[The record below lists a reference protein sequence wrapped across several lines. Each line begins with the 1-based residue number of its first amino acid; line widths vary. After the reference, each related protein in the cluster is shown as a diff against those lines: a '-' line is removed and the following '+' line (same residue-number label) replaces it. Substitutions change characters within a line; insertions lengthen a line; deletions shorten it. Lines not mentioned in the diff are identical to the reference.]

1 MEHITEPEFTFG
13 EKNLVNN
20 LCKQEVQLKFS
31 PVKAFTDTLEV
42 QFVTRQGN
50 AFSIAI
56 DVNIQAGSIL
66 DYLPFDASMTFH
78 ADGAFNDDPQTEFLL
93 GAEVYTSIVIS
104 PLINLPLSHIEIN
117 TFTLTQTGYSD
128 ELETTDL
135 MNVDWA
141 KFSTNAL
148 PENKQITAEFEL
160 ESTHFHVS
168 KDGELCD
175 IKADITIQYQDGVT
189 IRRQLTARRRLSTQN
204 AANSF
209 RIVDHL
215 STENM
220 VSLMFKPEHYYGIG
234 IASLLSI
241 MFAAFYV
248 CKIYFQRRKD
258 ETYHLIGGEI

>member
-13 EKNLVNN
+13 EKHLVNN
-20 LCKQEVQLKFS
+20 LCKQEVTLKFN

-42 QFVTRQGN
+42 QFITRQGN
-50 AFSIAI
+50 QFSIQI

-78 ADGAFNDDPQTEFLL
+78 ADGAFNDEPQTEFLL
-93 GAEVYTSIVIS
+93 GAEVYTSIVVS

-117 TFTLTQTGYSD
+117 TFTLTQTGYSN
-128 ELETTDL
+128 ERETTDL
-135 MNVDWA
+135 MGADWA
-141 KFSTNAL
+141 KFKFNAL
-148 PENKQITAEFEL
+148 PENKEITAEFEL

-168 KDGELCD
+168 KHGELCD

-215 STENM
+215 STESM
-220 VSLMFKPEHYYGIG
+220 VSSMLKPEHYKIG
-234 IASLLSI
+234 MVSLGLTSLALLYCTI
-241 MFAAFYV
+241 SSYA
-248 CKIYFQRRKD
+248 QRKKD
-258 ETYHLIGGEI
+258 ELYHLIGDEI